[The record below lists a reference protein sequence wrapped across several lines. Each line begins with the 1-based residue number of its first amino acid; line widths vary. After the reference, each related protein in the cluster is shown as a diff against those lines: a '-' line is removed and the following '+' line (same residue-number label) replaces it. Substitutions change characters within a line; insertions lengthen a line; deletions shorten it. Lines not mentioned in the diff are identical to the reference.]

1 MNIMTQPSRA
11 DVEEALELTTA
22 RKGRKWIRRFVWSA
36 AAALVVVGGIYAY
49 ERYAAARGA
58 IVYDTSPAEV
68 TNLTV
73 TVSAT
78 GTIQPITQVD
88 VSSELSGVIRTVSVD
103 DNSIVKAGDT
113 LATLDT
119 ERLEAQKARAAAQLA
134 GAQAKLAEAR
144 ATLEQRQTLSARQRD
159 LRKRGLSTEQDQQSA
174 IADLAR
180 AEAVVAA
187 SEADT
192 ASARADLA
200 ILEADL
206 KRAVITSPIDGVVL
220 KRAAEPGQT
229 VAASLQ
235 APVLFTLAQD
245 LTRVQLEAAVDE
257 ADMGAVKTG
266 QKAGFSVDA
275 YRGRNFPA
283 QIERLSYA
291 PETVDGVVTYKAI
304 LSAPNADLALRP
316 GMTATAR
323 IITEDHANV
332 LTVPN
337 EALRYAPPRVEES
350 RGFSITQI
358 FMPRFPRAERGKRE
372 ESPDGMRDVHVLR
385 NGLPEKVSVKTGAS
399 DGRRTVILSGDLKE
413 GDQLITA
420 QRTAAAAGAGP

>member
-1 MNIMTQPSRA
+1 MTQPSRA

-180 AEAVVAA
+180 AEAAVAA

-192 ASARADLA
+192 ASAKADLA

>member
-180 AEAVVAA
+180 AEAAVAA

-192 ASARADLA
+192 ASAKADLA

>member
-11 DVEEALELTTA
+11 DVETALDLTAA
-22 RKGRKWIRRFVWSA
+22 RKGRKWARRLVWIAVLAVIA
-36 AAALVVVGGIYAY
+36 AGGLYAY
-49 ERYAAARGA
+49 ERYSAAREA
-58 IVYDTSPAEV
+58 IVYDTKTAEV

-88 VSSELSGVIRTVSVD
+88 VSSELSGVIRTVNVD
-103 DNSIVKAGDT
+103 DNSIVKKGDT

-119 ERLEAQKARAAAQLA
+119 ERLDAQKAKSEAQLA
-134 GAQAKLAEAR
+134 GAEAKLQDAR
-144 ATLEQRQTLSARQRD
+144 ATLDQRQTAADRQKD
-159 LRKRGLSTEQDQQSA
+159 LRKRGLSTEQDLQSA
-174 IADLAR
+174 SADLAR
-180 AEAVVAA
+180 ATASVAA
-187 SEADT
+187 AEADL
-192 ASARADLA
+192 ASAKADLA

-206 KRAVITSPIDGVVL
+206 KRAVIAAPIDGVVL

-229 VAASLQ
+229 VASSLQ

-304 LSAPNADLALRP
+304 LSAPNEDLALRP
-316 GMTATAR
+316 GMTATAK
-323 IITEDHANV
+323 IITEDYANV

-337 EALRYAPPRVEES
+337 EALRYAPPRVETS

-358 FMPRFPRAERGKRE
+358 FMPRFPRSERGTRDA
-372 ESPDGMRDVHVLR
+372 SPDGMRDVYVLR
-385 NGLPEKVSVKTGAS
+385 HGVAEKISIKTGSS
-399 DGRRTVILSGDLKE
+399 DGRRTVVLSGELKA
-413 GDQLITA
+413 GDKLITA
-420 QRTAAAAGAGP
+420 QRTAAASGS

>member
-1 MNIMTQPSRA
+1 MTQPSRA
-11 DVEEALELTTA
+11 DVQEALELTTA
-22 RKGRKWIRRFVWSA
+22 RKGRKWLNRLVWI
-36 AAALVVVGGIYAY
+36 AALAVLVAGGIYGY
-49 ERYAAARGA
+49 ERYSAAQEA
-58 IVYDTSPAEV
+58 IVYDTKPAE
-68 TNLTV
+68 TGNLTV

-88 VSSELSGVIRTVSVD
+88 VSSELSGVIRSVKVD

-119 ERLEAQKARAAAQLA
+119 ERLEAQKARAEAQIA
-134 GAQAKLAEAR
+134 GAEARLAEAK
-144 ATLEQRQTLSARQRD
+144 ATLDQRKTSSARQQD
-159 LRKRGLSTEQDQQSA
+159 LRKRGLSTAQDSQSA
-174 IADLAR
+174 TADLAR
-180 AEAVVAA
+180 AEAAVAA
-187 SEADT
+187 AAADA
-192 ASARADLA
+192 ASSKADLA

-206 KRAVITSPIDGVVL
+206 RRAVIVSPIDGVVL
-220 KRAAEPGQT
+220 KRSAEPGQT

-257 ADMGAVKTG
+257 ADMGAVKSG

-304 LSAPNADLALRP
+304 LSAPNEDLALRP
-316 GMTATAR
+316 GMTATAK
-323 IITEDHANV
+323 IITEDYANV

-337 EALRYAPPRVEES
+337 EALRYAPPRAEES

-372 ESPDGMRDVHVLR
+372 ASPDGMRDLYVLR
-385 NGLPEKVSVKTGAS
+385 NGAAEKLSVKTGAS
-399 DGRRTVILSGDLKE
+399 DGRRTVILSGEIKD

-420 QRTAAAAGAGP
+420 QRTAAAAGTGQ